1 MCNSS
6 GCIRNGSGL
15 ALGARGSWFE
25 SGHSDQ
31 LLLPAEDIETLIGL
45 VFKRLNVMLKTGV
58 YHQMELLDAEPE
70 AFYRVHRQEAALLQ
84 RLGEKL
90 CQRSLNS

>member
-25 SGHSDQ
+25 SGHPDQ
-31 LLLPAEDIETLIGL
+31 PVLTSGDIETLIGL
-45 VFKRLNVMLKTGV
+45 VFKRLNAMLKAGI
-58 YHQMELLDAEPE
+58 YHQMELLEAGPD
-70 AFYRVHRQEAALLQ
+70 AFYPVHRQEAALLQ
-84 RLGEKL
+84 RLGGKL
-90 CQRSLNS
+90 CQISLSS